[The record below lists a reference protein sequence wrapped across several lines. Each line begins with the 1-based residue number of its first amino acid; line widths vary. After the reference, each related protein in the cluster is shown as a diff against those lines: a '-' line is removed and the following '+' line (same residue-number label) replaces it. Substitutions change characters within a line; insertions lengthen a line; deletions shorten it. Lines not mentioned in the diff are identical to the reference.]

1 MTGFGLIVFAAI
13 FCVSF
18 AGVLLYR
25 RWSVR
30 NNLLA
35 VPNERSSH
43 TEPTPHGAGI
53 VIVLICL
60 ATYIP
65 ISIFIMGTFSWGYF
79 TGALLIALIS
89 FVDDFYPLRT
99 HWRLLVHAIAALL
112 LIVDLETWHGITM
125 LGSLKL
131 GVFGYILTFLWIV
144 WMVNSY
150 NFMDGI
156 DGLAG
161 LQAVIAAVSWC
172 LLCRILDMHGIYFF
186 SVIIASASMG
196 FLVHNLSRSKIFMGD
211 VGSAFLGYTFAA
223 LPLMGRN
230 LASQSPDLLPIAAVL
245 FVWFFM
251 FDSVVTIARRA
262 LRAEKIWLPHREHL
276 FQLLVLSGFSHRQVT
291 VVYGVLASLLSIS
304 VLVSVQ
310 YRDDIGLAMFPVV
323 LILTAM
329 LLLVCFSRRFLN
341 QMINAHSRSNS

>member
-1 MTGFGLIVFAAI
+1 MIGFFLFIAIFPVAFAAVA
-13 FCVSF
+13 F
-18 AGVLLYR
+18 YR
-25 RWSVR
+25 RWGVK
-30 NNLLA
+30 NNFLA

-53 VIVLICL
+53 VIAIICL
-60 ATYIP
+60 VTYIP

-79 TGALLIALIS
+79 VGASLIALIS
-89 FVDDFYPLRT
+89 FIDDFYPLRT
-99 HWRLLVHAIAALL
+99 HTRLLVHAVAAIL

-125 LGSLKL
+125 LGGLKL
-131 GVFGYILTFLWIV
+131 GNVGYILTFFWIV

-161 LQAVIAAVSWC
+161 LQAVIAAGSW
-172 LLCRILDMHGIYFF
+172 LMLCRILDMHGIYYF
-186 SVIIASASMG
+186 SVIIAAASLA

-223 LPLMGRN
+223 LPLMGREM
-230 LASQSPDLLPIAAVL
+230 ASRSPDLLPIAAVL
-245 FVWFFM
+245 FVWFFL
-251 FDSVVTIARRA
+251 FDSIVTITKRA
-262 LRAEKIWLPHREHL
+262 LRREKIWLPHREHL

-291 VVYGVLASLLSIS
+291 VVYGVLASLLSLS
-304 VLVSVQ
+304 VLVSVR

-323 LILTAM
+323 ILLTAI
-329 LLLVCFSRRFLN
+329 LLFVCYRRRFFNDVLN
-341 QMINAHSRSNS
+341 ARSTTHL

>member
-1 MTGFGLIVFAAI
+1 MIGLFLFIAIFPLAFAA
-13 FCVSF
+13 V
-18 AGVLLYR
+18 ALYR
-25 RWSVR
+25 RWGVK
-30 NNLLA
+30 NNMLA

-43 TEPTPHGAGI
+43 SEPTPHGAGI
-53 VIVLICL
+53 VIVVICL

-65 ISIFIMGTFSWGYF
+65 ISIFVMGTFSWGYF

-99 HWRLLVHAIAALL
+99 HWRLLVHAVAAIL

-172 LLCRILDMHGIYFF
+172 LLCRILDMHGIYYF
-186 SVIIASASMG
+186 SVIIAAASMG

-211 VGSAFLGYTFAA
+211 VGSAFLGFTFAS
-223 LPLMGRN
+223 LPLMGRAM
-230 LASQSPDLLPIAAVL
+230 ASRSPDLLPIAAVL
-245 FVWFFM
+245 FLWFFL
-251 FDSVVTIARRA
+251 FDSVVTITKRL
-262 LRAEKIWLPHREHL
+262 LRGEKIWLPHREHL
-276 FQLLVLSGFSHRQVT
+276 FQLLVISGFSHRQVT
-291 VVYGVLASLLSIS
+291 VIYGILATLLSIS
-304 VLVSVQ
+304 VLISVR
-310 YRDDIGLAMFPVV
+310 YRDEIGLAMFPVV
-323 LILTAM
+323 IILTSI
-329 LLLVCFSRRFLN
+329 LLLVCFRRRAFSEF
-341 QMINAHSRSNS
+341 INARSSTNS